1 MLERLK
7 HGLQSADRRKL
18 VIEGFAAAAV
28 LVPLIQRG
36 DRLSLGYTLRPD
48 EMPTHAGQI
57 SFPGGRHDPG
67 DADLVATALRE
78 AHEELG
84 VAADSV
90 TILGKIDDVPTP
102 VGFVIT
108 PVVGWL
114 EDPPEFTINEREVCE
129 YFEVDLD
136 ELADPSNFR
145 SRGEREIAGVA
156 YAVPEFHVGGRLIW
170 GATARITQHLLELW
184 RGCEDAR

>member
-1 MLERLK
+1 
-7 HGLQSADRRKL
+7 

-36 DRLSLGYTLRPD
+36 DRISLGYTLRPE

-57 SFPGGRHDPG
+57 SFPGGRRDPD

-84 VAADSV
+84 VPPESV
-90 TILGKIDDVPTP
+90 AILGQADDVPTP
-102 VGFVIT
+102 AGYVIT

-114 EDPPEFTINEREVCE
+114 VDPPQFVIDEHEVSE
-129 YFEVDLD
+129 YFEVDVD
-136 ELADPSNFR
+136 ELADPVNFKD
-145 SRGEREIAGVA
+145 RGEREIEGVV
-156 YAVPEFHVGGRLIW
+156 YPIPEFHVAGRLIW
-170 GATARITQHLLELW
+170 GATARITQRLLQIAQLH
-184 RGCEDAR
+184 